1 MLQSDFHSSI
11 ISKIGKRKFQK
22 TIMIK
27 PNTVVKLS
35 ENSHQNIN
43 IYCLQLVIVLLQNK
57 KFE

>member
-11 ISKIGKRKFQK
+11 VSKIGKRKFQK
-22 TIMIK
+22 TMIK

>member
-1 MLQSDFHSSI
+1 
-11 ISKIGKRKFQK
+11 
-22 TIMIK
+22 MIK

>member
-11 ISKIGKRKFQK
+11 VSKIGKRKFQK

-27 PNTVVKLS
+27 SNTVVKLS